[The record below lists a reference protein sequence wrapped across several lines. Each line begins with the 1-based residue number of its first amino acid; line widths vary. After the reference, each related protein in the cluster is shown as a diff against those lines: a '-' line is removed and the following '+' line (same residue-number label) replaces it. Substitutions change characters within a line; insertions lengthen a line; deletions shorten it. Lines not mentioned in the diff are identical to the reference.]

1 MGARYPLSLAASG
14 GRGDRGERPRERGGS
29 RLRVGIGH
37 GVAALE
43 ENEGEMETDG
53 SRARVRCWGRLGRLG
68 RPGRPMPWWV
78 LLLLGCS
85 ASFISFF
92 LFLQTENKKEN
103 QRGIWEDLERCD
115 KILKVLNLRSIQ

>member
-29 RLRVGIGH
+29 RLCVGIGH

-53 SRARVRCWGRLGRLG
+53 SRARVRCWGRLGRMGLGLGPAREDG
-68 RPGRPMPWWV
+68 RPR
-78 LLLLGCS
+78 LLG
-85 ASFISFF
+85 SFF
-92 LFLQTENKKEN
+92 LSL
-103 QRGIWEDLERCD
+103 
-115 KILKVLNLRSIQ
+115 

>member
-1 MGARYPLSLAASG
+1 M
-14 GRGDRGERPRERGGS
+14 
-29 RLRVGIGH
+29 GIGH

-53 SRARVRCWGRLGRLG
+53 SRARVRCWGRLGRMG

-85 ASFISFF
+85 ASFFPFF
-92 LFLQTENKKEN
+92 VFLQTENKRKT
-103 QRGIWEDLERCD
+103 RGEFGRI
-115 KILKVLNLRSIQ
+115 

>member
-1 MGARYPLSLAASG
+1 MQLRRGLEAAGEKAHGSSLPSLSAGVRRKGGIEGSG
-14 GRGDRGERPRERGGS
+14 HGSEGGS

-53 SRARVRCWGRLGRLG
+53 SRARVRCWGRLGRMG

-85 ASFISFF
+85 ASFFPFF
-92 LFLQTENKKEN
+92 VFLQTENKRKT
-103 QRGIWEDLERCD
+103 RGEFGRI
-115 KILKVLNLRSIQ
+115 

>member
-53 SRARVRCWGRLGRLG
+53 SRARVRCWGRLGRMG
-68 RPGRPMPWWV
+68 RPRRPMPWWV

-85 ASFISFF
+85 ASFFF
-92 LFLQTENKKEN
+92 FFVFLQTENKRKT
-103 QRGIWEDLERCD
+103 RGEFGRI
-115 KILKVLNLRSIQ
+115 